1 MIWRY
6 QLSLPH
12 INFIQQAT
20 TGIKRSL
27 ASTRE
32 VRLSPLQC
40 AMGWFGGRLVPTLPQ
55 ALLWPLETRAPDAA
69 HFFMHVG
76 NIGLLAL
83 NRFTPAKTRGHGANI
98 VIYFKETKKIVI
110 IIYEKNLYYY
120 TFAEYS
126 LFLGSYSI
134 AWPVELQKLS
144 RNALGQTNFRP
155 KFVNTVHSFWKNL
168 LIKTKLLALNI
179 DKRITDFKE
188 NIFLRKNTFH

>member
-20 TGIKRSL
+20 TGIKWSL

-98 VIYFKETKKIVI
+98 VIYFKETKKNCDNNIRKKFILLYIRGIFFIFRIVE
-110 IIYEKNLYYY
+110 YRLARGVAETFEKRLGANQ
-120 TFAEYS
+120 FPAE
-126 LFLGSYSI
+126 I
-134 AWPVELQKLS
+134 
-144 RNALGQTNFRP
+144 
-155 KFVNTVHSFWKNL
+155 
-168 LIKTKLLALNI
+168 
-179 DKRITDFKE
+179 
-188 NIFLRKNTFH
+188 RKYCT